1 MSGMVKTKAQLQWLE
16 EIPEGGKVKTET
28 SYNFAK
34 FGAGTSGD
42 YSKRSKKTLLNMEVR
57 KEDIIMGSEENKQIW
72 SFYDAAGM
80 VIVE

>member
-1 MSGMVKTKAQLQWLE
+1 M
-16 EIPEGGKVKTET
+16 KTET

-57 KEDIIMGSEENKQIW
+57 KEDIIMGSEENKQI
-72 SFYDAAGM
+72 
-80 VIVE
+80 